1 MTERLA
7 CIFAEIPPCETF
19 SDIACDHGYIA
30 RAMLENGKCKRAYVS
45 DISGKSLIKA
55 ENLLSDFIAQNKARS
70 FVSDGF
76 DGVPAADCAL
86 IAGIGGT
93 LIADILKRA
102 AKSGKLPE
110 TLVLQPM
117 KHCDGV
123 RRLAVKL
130 GYAVKKDFTFKA
142 EGQFY
147 DIIVLEKGKDA
158 LTDEEAEFGRTN
170 IALLPQAFREKIA
183 AEIAKIVSYT
193 KSKTMNPVTREKM
206 LAKAE
211 RLKKYV

>member
-117 KHCDGV
+117 KHCDKV
-123 RRLAVKL
+123 RKISVRL
-130 GYAVKKDFTFKA
+130 GYCIKKDFTVKA

-147 DIIVLEKGKDA
+147 DIIVLVKGKDA
-158 LTDEEAEFGRTN
+158 LTEEETEFGRTN
-170 IALLPQAFREKIA
+170 VKELPQAFREKIA
-183 AEIAKIVSYT
+183 EELNKIISYT
-193 KSKTMNPVTREKM
+193 ESKTMNTTTRAKM
-206 LAKAE
+206 LEKAE